1 MDQIACAHGGIVR
14 IDFENEQSPSLTSM
28 DFDFAARGYVVA
40 VVNTGSS
47 HADLTE
53 DYASVPEDM
62 RSVATALG
70 AARCRETS
78 LRDLFGRLQELRGL
92 VGDRALLRAIHFHQE
107 NERVDEIIT
116 AVRADDVEVYLEG
129 VRASGSSSW
138 RLLQN
143 YAPTGGTV
151 EQAIALAAA
160 VVELAFP
167 RAAVRVHGGGF
178 AGAVQ
183 AYVPE
188 DEFAAFREEMER
200 LFGGGVVT
208 PLRIRSVPAGPLL
221 PLPE

>member
-1 MDQIACAHGGIVR
+1 M
-14 IDFENEQSPSLTSM
+14 
-28 DFDFAARGYVVA
+28 
-40 VVNTGSS
+40 
-47 HADLTE
+47 
-53 DYASVPEDM
+53 
-62 RSVATALG
+62 
-70 AARCRETS
+70 
-78 LRDLFGRLQELRGL
+78 
-92 VGDRALLRAIHFHQE
+92 
-107 NERVDEIIT
+107 IT
-116 AVRADDVEVYLEG
+116 AVRANDVEAYLEG

-188 DEFAAFREEMER
+188 DEFAAFTEDMES
-200 LFGGGVVT
+200 LFGAGVVT
-208 PLRIRSVPAGPLL
+208 PLRIRFPAAGPLS
-221 PLPE
+221 PSPQ